1 MTRYRYEIKNDK
13 GYRLSVEKSNLNYFK
28 KIVYEGF
35 NIIYSDTFILEYEID
50 SQLIRKIKLNKI
62 NKKTIRVEIS
72 ILELLERSREVEV
85 DTSKFSIYNSYYSVW
100 STSGYSDSEEV
111 IENKKEIKERNK
123 IQSKIHS
130 QKAKQYESKTR
141 FRK

>member
-1 MTRYRYEIKNDK
+1 MTRYRYEIKNYK

-62 NKKTIRVEIS
+62 NKKIIRVEIS

-100 STSGYSDSEEV
+100 STSEYSDSEEV